1 MKKLIVIICVLLVI
15 FIGMV
20 IYRKQEIQ
28 GKNINAEEVEQI
40 QSYISQVYMWKEVAD
55 EALPVFEDINNA
67 PDKWVWE
74 VVKNNLDEFQVTKEQ
89 IMEKAKEIFG
99 TNFNKQFPDEGTES
113 LLYQSEINKY
123 IASETNLDNKEDSFL
138 INTITKTD
146 GGYEVEIVEYLE
158 DYSNVENLTEEE
170 LQKSEEELNYAIY
183 LENLNGERIAELNN
197 NDGETKVIETVKTNI
212 DRFTK
217 KTITLEKVNG
227 DKLIIKKCEN
237 R

>member
-1 MKKLIVIICVLLVI
+1 MVNFLSSWVKNLCLALIVVSILEMLL
-15 FIGMV
+15 
-20 IYRKQEIQ
+20 
-28 GKNINAEEVEQI
+28 
-40 QSYISQVYMWKEVAD
+40 
-55 EALPVFEDINNA
+55 PNN
-67 PDKWVWE
+67 K
-74 VVKNNLDEFQVTKEQ
+74 TK
-89 IMEKAKEIFG
+89 
-99 TNFNKQFPDEGTES
+99 
-113 LLYQSEINKY
+113 KY
-123 IASETNLDNKEDSFL
+123 IKMVMGLYVLFSIIAPFVENKDELKVDVENLYGQYKVQTSEVTDKTDQTSMDNRLNELYKQKLEKD
-138 INTITKTD
+138 IIQKVND

-197 NDGETKVIETVKTNI
+197 NDGETKVIETVKSNI